1 MRRKKADETGRR
13 NSVRLPSLRGS
24 PTVSVALEGKKTVIP
39 GGAAAE
45 SEAEIRA
52 LAEVFS
58 PVRTSVMSSDEYL
71 AVIG

>member
-1 MRRKKADETGRR
+1 MRGKKTDETGRR

-24 PTVSVALEGKKTVIP
+24 RAVSSALEEKKAVVP
-39 GGAAAE
+39 AGAAAE

-71 AVIG
+71 AAIG